1 MREQMRI
8 VLALVFMLLGQE
20 AVAQQQCLDALQ
32 RLDTLQL
39 MRKFGQTVFRCEPS
53 GGWSVSVENQTSA
66 PSSQGPPPDAQPDQG
81 PQPKPGVAVLQA
93 YKRAL
98 CVAGPHAKSDIL
110 DNDTREQLR
119 QFVAGDAWT
128 KMQDAAPELD
138 ASLRGKLDKAVQ
150 LFPEC
155 DVQNGQIRNA
165 YELGVYS
172 RAVDSS
178 ATGIKNVED
187 TLGLAATKLEMRS
200 ARTGR
205 PAIESVRAE
214 LERRNLLGKVDV
226 KRDQLDDKL
235 WPVIVACAASAG
247 TPELPGPRAGR
258 PGVPC

>member
-1 MREQMRI
+1 MRGQIRV
-8 VLALVFMLLGQE
+8 VLIALAFVLGGQE

-39 MRKFGQTVFRCEPS
+39 MRKFERTVFRCEPS
-53 GGWSVSVENQTSA
+53 GGWSVSVEQTSA
-66 PSSQGPPPDAQPDQG
+66 PSSQDPPPD
-81 PQPKPGVAVLQA
+81 VAVLQA

-98 CVAGPHAKSDIL
+98 CVAGPHAKSEVL

-128 KMQDAAPELD
+128 NMQDAAPELD
-138 ASLRGKLDKAVQ
+138 ASLRRKLDKAVQ
-150 LFPEC
+150 LFSEC
-155 DVQNGQIRNA
+155 DVQSGQIRSA